1 MNIPA
6 YAPKLKAE
14 RLTDAF
20 QLFNSLSQNLSESY
34 QELQKQVAALNHE
47 LAAARTE
54 RVKTL
59 TEKEKLADRLQNIIA
74 ALPAGVVVLNG
85 DSQVVDCNAV
95 AIQMLSE
102 PLLGQAWSDVI
113 ARTMMPVYDNPHER
127 QLLDGTRINLTS
139 SYLSHEEGRIVLLSD
154 VSELRHLQDVVNQ
167 QKHLSAMGEMVA
179 SMAHQVRTP
188 LSTAILY
195 ASQISNDKVPDSM
208 RTKFTHKILERLQYL
223 ERQVNDM
230 LIYAKE
236 GRLAMEE
243 FSLVEFTHQ
252 IKEATAELVRG
263 GQIEFNVRHQAVA
276 DRMLGNSDALLGAV
290 LNLFTNALE
299 ALGDCGRIEIVIE
312 QVDDSCLQI
321 QVNDNGPGMTQE
333 TQQRLFEPFY
343 TTKMKGTG
351 LGLAVVDSVVR
362 AHSGTISCRSEI
374 NQGTVFTLLL
384 PCVNQYCPNLSSQ
397 THSILEKNDENV

>member
-1 MNIPA
+1 MNTTA

-47 LAAARTE
+47 LASARTE

-74 ALPAGVVVLNG
+74 ALPAGVLVLNG
-85 DSQVVDCNAV
+85 DSCIVDCNSV
-95 AIQMLSE
+95 AIKMLSE
-102 PLLGQAWSDVI
+102 PLLGQSWSDVV
-113 ARTMMPVYDNPHER
+113 ARAMLPVLDNPHER
-127 QLLDGTRINLTS
+127 QLLDGTRVNLTS
-139 SYLSHEEGRIVLLSD
+139 SYLNNEEGRIVLLSD
-154 VSELRHLQDVVNQ
+154 VSELRHLQDVVSQ
-167 QKHLSAMGEMVA
+167 QRHLSAMGEMVA

-195 ASQISNDKVPDSM
+195 ASQISCDNVPDAM
-208 RTKFTHKILERLQYL
+208 RMKFTGKILERLQYL

-243 FSLVEFTHQ
+243 FSLTEFTRQ
-252 IKEATAELVRG
+252 IKDATEELVRG
-263 GQIEFNVRHQAVA
+263 HQVEFKVSHQALA

-290 LNLFTNALE
+290 INLFTNALE
-299 ALGDCGRIEIVIE
+299 ALQGCGRIEILIE

-321 QVNDNGPGMTQE
+321 QVKDDGPGIAQDV
-333 TQQRLFEPFY
+333 QQRLFEPFY
-343 TTKMKGTG
+343 TTKIKGTG
-351 LGLAVVDSVVR
+351 LGLAVVDSVAR
-362 AHSGTISCRSEI
+362 AHSGTVICRSEI
-374 NQGTVFTLLL
+374 NQGTLFTLLL

-397 THSILEKNDENV
+397 AHSILEKNDENV